1 MQQRDAVAPA
11 VSAPPPPGAPVWEL
25 LDTDT
30 HAALRVRPASVAGRH
45 VVQVMPDE
53 CARLGARCPLLFTKH
68 PATGKF
74 YIAALFG
81 FEPGENLLVD
91 GDGRLDG
98 YMPHDAEREGFFI
111 SGDDIAIDRAHP
123 RFAIAEGAALFD
135 EGGRLR
141 QVQRALSAINAGIE
155 QTRLFVETFLRLAL
169 IEPIDLSLTFD
180 DGRTITL
187 DGLYTIS
194 RDTLAQ
200 LAAADVAALHGSGAL
215 RLAYTM
221 TNSLDQIALL
231 ARRRNDRLAGA

>member
-1 MQQRDAVAPA
+1 MQQRNAVP
-11 VSAPPPPGAPVWEL
+11 SATGGPVPGAPVWEL
-25 LDTDT
+25 LNTDT

-53 CARLGARCPLLFTKH
+53 CTRLGARCPLLFTKH

-98 YMPHDAEREGFFI
+98 YMPHDLEREGFFI
-111 SGDDIAIDRAHP
+111 SGDDIAIDRAHA
-123 RFAIAEGAALFD
+123 RFATADGAALFD

-141 QVQRALSAINAGIE
+141 HVQRALAAINAGIE
-155 QTRLFVETFLRLAL
+155 QTRLYVEAFLRVAL
-169 IEPIDLSLTFD
+169 IEAIDLSLTFD
-180 DGRTITL
+180 DGRNITL

-200 LAAADVAALHGSGAL
+200 LAAEDVVALHRSGAL

-231 ARRRNDRLAGA
+231 ARRRNDRLAGG

>member
-1 MQQRDAVAPA
+1 MQQWDAVSPA
-11 VSAPPPPGAPVWEL
+11 IGELPPGAPVWEL
-25 LDTDT
+25 LNTET
-30 HAALRVRPASVAGRH
+30 HAALRIRPASVAGRH

-68 PATGKF
+68 PTTGKF

-91 GDGRLDG
+91 ADGRLDG
-98 YMPHDAEREGFFI
+98 YMPYDLEREGFFI

-123 RFAIAEGAALFD
+123 RFAAGKGAALFD

-141 QVQRALSAINAGIE
+141 HVQHALAAINAGIE
-155 QTRLFVETFLRLAL
+155 QTRLYVEAFLQSAL
-169 IEPIDLSLTFD
+169 IEAIDLSLTFD
-180 DGRTITL
+180 DGRNITL

-194 RDTLAQ
+194 RDMLAQ
-200 LAAADVAALHGSGAL
+200 LADGDVVALHRSGAL
-215 RLAYTM
+215 RLACTM

-231 ARRRNDRLAGA
+231 ARRRNDRLAGD